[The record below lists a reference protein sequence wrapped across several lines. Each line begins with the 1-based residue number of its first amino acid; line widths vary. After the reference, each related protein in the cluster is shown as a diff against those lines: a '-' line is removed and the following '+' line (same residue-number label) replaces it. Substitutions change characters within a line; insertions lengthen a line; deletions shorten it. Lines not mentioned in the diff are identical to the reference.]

1 MRDNNRINIRILKP
15 GIYKT
20 PVAIR
25 LKGHKS
31 EVFCINM
38 TSAVNLLVG
47 SGLDY
52 DEAVFMLSRAFEQAR
67 LRLQDKSYLA

>member
-1 MRDNNRINIRILKP
+1 MRDNNRIHIRILKP
-15 GIYKT
+15 GIYKS

-38 TSAVNLLVG
+38 ASAVNLLVSQG
-47 SGLDY
+47 IEY
-52 DEAVFMLSRAFEQAR
+52 DEAMFMLSRAFEQAR
-67 LRLQDKSYLA
+67 LKLRSSGFIA